1 MKFLIWRNTS
11 KIVFL
16 RCWKIF
22 AYTIFFWLE
31 WFYWLGLDVVIPM
44 KDKLNLKLFLVWD
57 YHYFYDHIK
66 LHFYR
71 CLTLIKWAIEMRN
84 IAIIVD
90 ELQFQVKHHDCT
102 QNYNHLDK
110 LKYFC
115 LFSRGRKSNYFFSIL
130 INHYNIK
137 YNIWLFKKYKSM

>member
-1 MKFLIWRNTS
+1 M
-11 KIVFL
+11 
-16 RCWKIF
+16 
-22 AYTIFFWLE
+22 E

-71 CLTLIKWAIEMRN
+71 CLTLIKCAIEMRN

-115 LFSRGRKSNYFFSIL
+115 LFSRGRKSNYFLAFWSAIITLNTTYDYLRNTNPCKEFKTIYIL
-130 INHYNIK
+130 LTYI
-137 YNIWLFKKYKSM
+137 F

>member
-1 MKFLIWRNTS
+1 M
-11 KIVFL
+11 
-16 RCWKIF
+16 
-22 AYTIFFWLE
+22 E

-71 CLTLIKWAIEMRN
+71 CLTLIKCAIEMRN

-115 LFSRGRKSNYFFSIL
+115 LFSRGRKSNYFLAFWSTIITSNTKYDCLRNTNPCKEFTMYIYIL
-130 INHYNIK
+130 YIYSSSDI
-137 YNIWLFKKYKSM
+137 LG

>member
-1 MKFLIWRNTS
+1 M
-11 KIVFL
+11 
-16 RCWKIF
+16 
-22 AYTIFFWLE
+22 E
-31 WFYWLGLDVVIPM
+31 WFHWLGLDVVIPM

-71 CLTLIKWAIEMRN
+71 CLTLIKCAIEMRN

-115 LFSRGRKSNYFFSIL
+115 LFSRGRKSNYFLSIL
-130 INHYNIK
+130 INHYNIQYIYRK
-137 YNIWLFKKYKSM
+137 YDCLRNTNPCKEFFALYWIISTTKKYFIILFTYIF